1 MKCSDCKRDL
11 TEADI
16 VVCDR
21 CMDKWIGQITP
32 DILSVNE
39 MLRARLDDAKC
50 LLRAMR
56 VIVSSTVGPDAYDAT
71 TETGAV
77 LDKVKLFIAR

>member
-39 MLRARLDDAKC
+39 MLRARLDEAKC

-56 VIVSSTVGPDAYDAT
+56 VIVES
-71 TETGAV
+71 ETHPRDWDSGAEAGQV
-77 LDKVKLFIAR
+77 LVKVQSFIAR

>member
-1 MKCSDCKRDL
+1 MKCNDCKRDL

-32 DILSVNE
+32 DILETNE
-39 MLRARLDDAKC
+39 MLRARLDEAKC
-50 LLRAMR
+50 LLRSMR
-56 VIVSSTVGPDAYDAT
+56 VIVESA
-71 TETGAV
+71 TGANAWDPVTEAGHV
-77 LDKVKLFIAR
+77 LFKVGEFIAR

>member
-16 VVCDR
+16 VVCER

-39 MLRARLDDAKC
+39 MLRGRLDEAKC

-56 VIVSSTVGPDAYDAT
+56 VLVESSVGADAHAAG
-71 TETGAV
+71 TETEFV
-77 LDKVKLFIAR
+77 LAKSRAFIAR